1 METTSNAQMTTAS
14 NSTAEATTVSTPF
27 AIFVKILMETTPQ
40 EAEINTSSNSTTEGV
55 VYPTAS
61 TPFAILAKTLM
72 VIAIIPNL
80 FLNPLMLVTL
90 RRVTSIQPTTKIFM
104 ASLTLCD
111 LCRSLWGIL
120 ILTSLLADTWLLGSF
135 LCAANQVMLF
145 LFTAL
150 SVSTL
155 LLLTVDRY
163 IAVSHPLRYP
173 SIMTVFKSKIIVCST
188 WATNIVSSILI
199 NGINPFYTTLV
210 IGHNKRLCVAETYD
224 WRVYLILVL
233 VVLQLL
239 TIFIMYARIAM
250 IARNQARR
258 IAAENQAG
266 NGQGGQRINTRST
279 TTIIIITGTLIITWI
294 PTLIRLAIASQNQW
308 EPYVNYLAYI
318 STEAMLLSNGWM
330 NVIIYY
336 LRNKDLRQ
344 ALLGLLTD
352 WRQRLSQ
359 RFRP

>member
-1 METTSNAQMTTAS
+1 METTTNEQMTATS
-14 NSTAEATTVSTPF
+14 NSTAEDVIVSTPF
-27 AIFVKILMETTPQ
+27 AILV
-40 EAEINTSSNSTTEGV
+40 
-55 VYPTAS
+55 
-61 TPFAILAKTLM
+61 KTLM
-72 VIAIIPNL
+72 VIAIVPNL
-80 FLNPLMLVTL
+80 LLNPLMLVTL

-104 ASLTLCD
+104 ASLTLSD
-111 LCRSLWGIL
+111 LCSSFWSIL
-120 ILTSLLADTWLLGSF
+120 ILTSLFADTWLLGNF
-135 LCAANQVMLF
+135 LCAVNNVMLF
-145 LFTAL
+145 LFTGL

-163 IAVSHPLRYP
+163 IAISHPLRYP
-173 SIMTVFKSKIIVCST
+173 SIMTVFKSKIIVCSA
-188 WATNIVSSILI
+188 WATIIVSSILI
-199 NGINPFYTTLV
+199 NGINPFYNIQV
-210 IGHNKRLCVAETYD
+210 IGHNKRLCTSETYD
-224 WRVYLILVL
+224 WRVYLFLALVL
-233 VVLQLL
+233 LQLL
-239 TIFIMYARIAM
+239 TIFILYAHIAL

-294 PTLIRLAIASQNQW
+294 PTLIRLPIASQNQW
-308 EPYVNYLAYI
+308 EPYDSYLSFKFTQA
-318 STEAMLLSNGWM
+318 LLMSNGWM

-344 ALLGLLTD
+344 ALCGLLTD